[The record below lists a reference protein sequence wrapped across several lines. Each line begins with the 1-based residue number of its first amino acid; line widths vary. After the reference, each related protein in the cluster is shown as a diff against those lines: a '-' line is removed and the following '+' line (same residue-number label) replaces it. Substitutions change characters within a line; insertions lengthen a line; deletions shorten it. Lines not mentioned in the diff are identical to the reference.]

1 MTGKIPFRY
10 EWGGLGYHNAII
22 MSSELDE
29 DDVIHVSAVFMHPT
43 TKKMQ
48 PCPYY
53 LEGTCKYS
61 DEKCHYSHGYN
72 VRLDEVQDLK

>member
-1 MTGKIPFRY
+1 
-10 EWGGLGYHNAII
+10 